1 MYRST
6 VYTRRFDQD
15 RPDDLRLYSEIVN
28 NPLAMII
35 SEAAE
40 KLSDREFGEEGITNI
55 HEHIVK
61 VVTWEERSL
70 L

>member
-6 VYTRRFDQD
+6 VHTRRFDQD
-15 RPDDLRLYSEIVN
+15 RPEDLRFYSEIVN

-35 SEAAE
+35 SEASE